1 MISLEIY
8 YNNNIDKNIMVMSS
22 LRITNLCLLIG
33 LSVSIIITTPCAS
46 VALPDCNS
54 TGYCTLSSDSLSCLS
69 LSCYKI
75 NEVGA
80 CRESPAISYDA
91 TLCSGL
97 SSLDLRYDNV
107 CGPAG

>member
-1 MISLEIY
+1 MMMSPLVIANIY
-8 YNNNIDKNIMVMSS
+8 
-22 LRITNLCLLIG
+22 LLIG

-46 VALPDCNS
+46 VALADCNAS
-54 TGYCTLSSDSLSCLS
+54 GYCTLSADSLSCLS
-69 LSCYKI
+69 LPCYKI
-75 NEVGA
+75 NEIGA
-80 CRESPAISYDA
+80 CRESPAVAYDA